1 MWHYSRITTD
11 TLYSSQGLLRVLH
24 CTAAPSVT
32 VMPVDRGLLEV
43 EDQTE
48 APSTNES
55 RAASISQAPCQS
67 LLTCCSTL
75 CRAQFSPPVVLRGPG
90 GMTSTRD
97 LFVRMAG
104 CRPCLYIW

>member
-1 MWHYSRITTD
+1 MEGGEREDRMWHYSRITTD

-55 RAASISQAPCQS
+55 RAASITQAPCQS
-67 LLTCCSTL
+67 LLAHLLLNTL
-75 CRAQFSPPVVLRGPG
+75 LA
-90 GMTSTRD
+90 
-97 LFVRMAG
+97 
-104 CRPCLYIW
+104 RPSLALLWYCEEGQGA